1 MMGMWCLLLLI
12 CIEILGGTTEERNEA
27 NILDIGGIFPIRGK
41 GGWQGGQVRYLNNKI
56 QIFASLFLN
65 FASFFTSQSICKYL
79 RVFFVRLTLAFVL

>member
-41 GGWQGGQVRYLNNKI
+41 GGWQGGQVH
-56 QIFASLFLN
+56 IF
-65 FASFFTSQSICKYL
+65 K
-79 RVFFVRLTLAFVL
+79 FVKLKPSVH